1 VRTDTPAVHLRWGAL
16 SDCGPRRRLN
26 EDSYLAGAP
35 VFLVADGVGG
45 HASGDV
51 ASRRAVAAFRPL
63 LGGDSVDLGSMERAF
78 DDAVRAVAQ
87 IRVRGRAPGTTLSG
101 VALTIHDDDAYWLVL
116 NIGDSRT
123 YRHAEGRLEQ
133 VSVDHS
139 AVQELVDSGELTA
152 VDAEQHPRRHVITRA
167 IGAGSRGYPDFWLLP
182 AFAGDRMLVCS
193 DGLSRELAREEIE
206 RALCEEFAP
215 QTAAERLVREALDR
229 GARDNVTVV
238 VIDAI
243 AADNPHADRGRADA
257 HRHVAIVDSAVD
269 EDTAPRLRQPRG
281 IR

>member
-1 VRTDTPAVHLRWGAL
+1 MTTDALTVHLVWGAL

-26 EDSYLAGAP
+26 EDSFLAGAP

-45 HASGDV
+45 HESGDV
-51 ASRRAVAAFRPL
+51 ASRRAVDAFRPL
-63 LGGDSVDLGSMERAF
+63 LGGETVDLGSMERAF
-78 DDAVRAVAQ
+78 DDAVRAVAK
-87 IRVRGRAPGTTLSG
+87 IGVRGRAPGTTLSG
-101 VALTIHDDDAYWLVL
+101 VALTRHDDDAYWLVL

-139 AVQELVDSGELTA
+139 AVQELVDSGELTE
-152 VDAEQHPRRHVITRA
+152 VDAEVHPRRHVITRA
-167 IGAGSRGYPDFWLLP
+167 IGAGSDGYPDLWLLP
-182 AFAGDRMLVCS
+182 ALAGDRMLVCS
-193 DGLSRELAREEIE
+193 DGLTRELAREEIE
-206 RALCEEFAP
+206 RTLCEEPAP
-215 QTAAERLVREALDR
+215 QAAAERLVREALGR

-243 AADNPHADRGRADA
+243 AGSPID
-257 HRHVAIVDSAVD
+257 
-269 EDTAPRLRQPRG
+269 DTVPRVQRQRG